1 MQEASAR
8 VTLSVPRF
16 KGCGKFAARMR
27 LCDASLFISTSI
39 CHGILDKKDA
49 NCALSVCDLCDS
61 RMRETLLV
69 VKALSQC

>member
-1 MQEASAR
+1 MQEGSAR

-39 CHGILDKKDA
+39 CHGILDKNDA
-49 NCALSVCDLCDS
+49 DCALSVCG
-61 RMRETLLV
+61 
-69 VKALSQC
+69 